1 MTDALQQRSLYQ
13 CALMKNAPSIGNSL
27 YMQCSKLR
35 RLKISRICIC
45 STRKDVSMVTVAGRL
60 QKVHSNK
67 RHG

>member
-13 CALMKNAPSIGNSL
+13 CALMKNAPFMGNSFYL
-27 YMQCSKLR
+27 QCSTLR
-35 RLKISRICIC
+35 RLKFSVISICRT
-45 STRKDVSMVTVAGRL
+45 SKDVSMVTATGRL